1 MQGDFR
7 FSPLEN
13 GLEFLLSS
21 LEHLTA
27 ASSLAT
33 TSAIPATENAWNQK
47 RHLKYALLHLCS
59 SIEVLFKVRLKQE
72 HWSLVFANVNKAD
85 NAAQDD
91 GEFESVSFNDLMDR
105 LVRICKI
112 DLSEE
117 QRRQLANLRI
127 RRNRM
132 EHYGAVD
139 SLLAVTA
146 SVSTMVSFTV
156 DFVEGAFTS
165 DVLEQERRLI
175 NNIRGKLGACSAF
188 VEQRWKEIRNDVD
201 GFNSVIE
208 CPTCQQPALEVDAG
222 SVKCRFC
229 YHTATPQEAAHEY
242 IIRVLGHESRYTV
255 EKDGGRWPLSACPEC
270 GADTL
275 VTKGVDLEAFCFN
288 CGQHWAGSE
297 LSRCLDCNELYVVDG
312 EEILI
317 CDDCFQARMKKD

>member
-27 ASSLAT
+27 ASSLAMNAT
-33 TSAIPATENAWNQK
+33 TPPEHTWNQK

-85 NAAQDD
+85 TAAQDD
-91 GEFESVSFNDLMDR
+91 GEFESVGFNDLMDR
-105 LVRICKI
+105 LIRICKI

-117 QRRQLANLRI
+117 QRRQLTNLRK

-139 SLLAVTA
+139 SLIAVTA
-146 SVSTMVSFTV
+146 SVSTMVSFTI
-156 DFVEGAFTS
+156 DFVETAFTS
-165 DVLEQERRLI
+165 EVLEQERRLI
-175 NNIRGKLGACSAF
+175 SSIRGKLGACSAF
-188 VEQRWKEIRNDVD
+188 VEQRWKDIRNDVD
-201 GFNSVIE
+201 GFHSVIQ
-208 CPTCQQPALEVDAG
+208 CPTCQQAALEVDAG

-242 IIRVLGHESRYTV
+242 IIRVLGYESRYSV
-255 EKDGGRWPLSACPEC
+255 EKGGGRWPLNGCPEC

-275 VTKGVDLEAFCFN
+275 VTTGIDLETFCFN
-288 CGQHWAGSE
+288 CGQHWGVTS
-297 LSRCLDCNELYVVDG
+297 
-312 EEILI
+312 
-317 CDDCFQARMKKD
+317 